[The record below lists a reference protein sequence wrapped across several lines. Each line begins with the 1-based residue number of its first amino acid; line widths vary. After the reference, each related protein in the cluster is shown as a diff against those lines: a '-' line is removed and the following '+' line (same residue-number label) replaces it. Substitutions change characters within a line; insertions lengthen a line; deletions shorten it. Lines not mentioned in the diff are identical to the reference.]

1 MPAVFMSFSRGLS
14 RTQVTSPPSVM
25 PQRTVT
31 NVLGNRVW
39 AASISDGGTWAP
51 PHRNER
57 SDASFGV
64 ERGQFA
70 STRSFR
76 NGVAAT
82 VKAQPNASTVS
93 SALSG
98 SQTSCR
104 MSGAPV
110 WSDNRVPWT
119 APMLCPRGEARKIG
133 VSGPSEKRSANPI
146 FSAARVL
153 SLCMT
158 ALGGPVVLDVNM
170 MCARS
175 AAFAGS
181 DASRPAGAVCH
192 VPPDSSNRKTPRPCP
207 QAAAASRAMSPNR
220 AAPWRSSETSARA
233 PVSRAA

>member
-1 MPAVFMSFSRGLS
+1 MPPAAERQRSSRPGSPMPAVFMSFSRGLS

-31 NVLGNRVW
+31 NVFGNRAC
-39 AASISDGGTWAP
+39 AASISDGGTCAP

-57 SDASFGV
+57 SGASFAVG
-64 ERGQFA
+64 RGQLA

-82 VKAQPNASTVS
+82 VNAHPNASIAS
-93 SALSG
+93 SARSG
-98 SQTSCR
+98 FHTSCR
-104 MSGAPV
+104 TSGAPV

-158 ALGGPVVLDVNM
+158 ALGRPVVLDVNM

-175 AAFAGS
+175 AVSAGS
-181 DASRPAGAVCH
+181 GA
-192 VPPDSSNRKTPRPCP
+192 
-207 QAAAASRAMSPNR
+207 A
-220 AAPWRSSETSARA
+220 
-233 PVSRAA
+233 